1 MFDVQHRDAWLPLKA
16 WVMGL
21 GDVYVYGHPAQVV
34 VRGSGSGDVYLM
46 P

>member
-21 GDVYVYGHPAQVV
+21 GDGH
-34 VRGSGSGDVYLM
+34 G
-46 P
+46 